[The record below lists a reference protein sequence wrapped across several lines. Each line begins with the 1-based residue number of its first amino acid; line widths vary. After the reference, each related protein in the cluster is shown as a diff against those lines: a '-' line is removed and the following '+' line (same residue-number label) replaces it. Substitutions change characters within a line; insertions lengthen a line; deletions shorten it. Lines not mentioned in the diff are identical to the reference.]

1 MIDLIKKYIKP
12 GCTLTSFNSLLVK
25 VVTDTGV
32 GAYKISKYRLTT
44 RGNWY
49 NYNYKAFIKTVILAD
64 GYSLNGVKLKTL
76 IVDPVKE
83 RREEI
88 NKKRK
93 EQLKNKTKNKKTP
106 IKQEIPVP

>member
-12 GCTLTSFNSLLVK
+12 GCTLTSFHSLLVK
-25 VVTDTGV
+25 VVSDTGV
-32 GAYKISKYRLTT
+32 GAYKLNKYRITT
-44 RGNWY
+44 RNWL

-76 IVDPVKE
+76 IVDPVKK
-83 RREEI
+83 RREQI

-93 EQLKNKTKNKKTP
+93 EQLKNKKTP
-106 IKQEIPVP
+106 INQEIPVP